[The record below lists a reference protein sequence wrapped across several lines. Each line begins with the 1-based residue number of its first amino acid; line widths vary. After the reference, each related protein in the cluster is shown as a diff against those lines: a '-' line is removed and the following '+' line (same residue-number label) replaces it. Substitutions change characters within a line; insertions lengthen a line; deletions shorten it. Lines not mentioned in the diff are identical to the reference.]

1 VDLLLQQRERLDDPP
16 LAGPY
21 YFWLGYA
28 HSWLGHRTEAA
39 QSLGRS
45 LAEATRAGDRAVM
58 GRVHRAL
65 TVECTYSGRSMDEAV
80 AHGREAVALLESTDD
95 RFWLGQALYA
105 LCYSHYYAGNLD
117 AVIEVA
123 ARLDAFGEATGSRR
137 ARANAGMIAG
147 ISHATLG
154 NHEAGVKACERA
166 LELAP
171 DPFET
176 AAVLTCLG
184 KAHVEAGDAARA
196 LPLLEQA
203 VDLGERVR
211 SRQWREWFRTL
222 LGEGYFL
229 SGQLGKAHDA
239 ARQALDVSTDLGY
252 ALGIGWAHQVLGRV
266 ALARGGLVEA
276 EKHLGDA
283 LEVFAAVHSR
293 FESGRTRLFLA
304 ACAHARG
311 DQAAAAAHVDAAH
324 TVFQAVPA
332 PMYVARAETL
342 AAELGIGPPT

>member
-1 VDLLLQQRERLDDPP
+1 
-16 LAGPY
+16 
-21 YFWLGYA
+21 
-28 HSWLGHRTEAA
+28 
-39 QSLGRS
+39 
-45 LAEATRAGDRAVM
+45 
-58 GRVHRAL
+58 
-65 TVECTYSGRSMDEAV
+65 
-80 AHGREAVALLESTDD
+80 
-95 RFWLGQALYA
+95 LYA

-176 AAVLTCLG
+176 AAVLACLG

-196 LPLLEQA
+196 VPVLEQA

-332 PMYVARAETL
+332 PMYVARAEAL
-342 AAELGIGPPT
+342 AAELGIGPPA